1 MENQEQQNVEEVKKP
16 KGIKRTITG
25 IIVII
30 AIALATLYAIHE
42 MHYQSTDD
50 AYVETTTVNVAPRVS
65 GQIVQV

>member
-30 AIALATLYAIHE
+30 AIALAT
-42 MHYQSTDD
+42 
-50 AYVETTTVNVAPRVS
+50 
-65 GQIVQV
+65 